1 MRKNQGIT
9 LIVLIIT
16 IIVMLILVALTIDVA
31 IDGKLFDTAKD
42 AVDKTNDKVGQT
54 QNRVDEL
61 MSEMENIMSEEPPTD
76 EVETYVGYYV
86 DMDGDK
92 EPDGIIFADLSVSK
106 SGEWTNGN
114 GTYSYQ
120 AIESTETEGYKE
132 YYICKTNHTGP
143 FGTRDVLTAKEGLGE
158 DRFYV
163 MALEDFNAGAYYSWY
178 DAPYPDIMT
187 EDYLT
192 IFSLD
197 FGTGMDNTLIMIE
210 RWDVAMDN
218 ADVIPEPVYDDLA
231 GELKNG
237 CSEGW
242 FLPSRGEWAAFADNL
257 EIMPSNYE
265 SYGLSDWYWSS
276 SPIDLNNEWVAD
288 FSSGYMDSRPC
299 YSQRTCTL
307 ENDFLILQESRKQ
320 RNTLFTNTSPSYC

>member
-31 IDGKLFDTAKD
+31 VDGKLFDTAKD
-42 AVDKTNDKVGQT
+42 AVDRTNDKVGQT

-120 AIESTETEGYKE
+120 AIESTETKGYKE

-143 FGTRDVLTAKEGLGE
+143 FGTRDVLTAKEGRGE

-163 MALEDFNAGAYYSWY
+163 MALEDFNAGTYYSWY
-178 DAPYPDIMT
+178 DAPYPDMT
-187 EDYLT
+187 EVDLT
-192 IFSLD
+192 AFSLD
-197 FGTGMDNTLIMIE
+197 FGEGDHNSGAMIAL
-210 RWDVAMDN
+210 WDEAISNDD
-218 ADVIPEPVYDDLA
+218 AELFFDDLGGA
-231 GELKNG
+231 VKNG
-237 CSEGW
+237 YSEGW

-257 EIMPSNYE
+257 GIMPSNYE

-307 ENDFLILQESRKQ
+307 ENNFLILQESRKQ